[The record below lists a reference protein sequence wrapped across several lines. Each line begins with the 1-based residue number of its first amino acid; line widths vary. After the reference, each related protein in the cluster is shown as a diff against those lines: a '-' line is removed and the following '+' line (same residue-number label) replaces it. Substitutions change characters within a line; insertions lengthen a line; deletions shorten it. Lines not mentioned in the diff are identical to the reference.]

1 MHSQPISE
9 IMRNDNLEIWWSSL
23 TIAQKERIARKGQ
36 TKASP
41 DGKVDEALV
50 RYPACTRWWNAVPDA
65 DKQKIHGGT
74 TTSSAPGMISSNR
87 SAPASKGSPSQ

>member
-1 MHSQPISE
+1 
-9 IMRNDNLEIWWSSL
+9 MRNDNLEIWWSSL

-50 RYPACTRWWNAVPDA
+50 RYPACTRGWNAVPDVE
-65 DKQKIHGGT
+65 KQKIHGHYVDRHGYLL
-74 TTSSAPGMISSNR
+74 ADWNEADPYG
-87 SAPASKGSPSQ
+87 GD